1 MASWRPARAGELV
14 VDSFAAATPAVL
26 RVPAWAWIVLVWAV
40 ISLPNLSGRS
50 FIWEEGN
57 NAAMAQDMLARGDLL
72 EPEIFGLRWAEKPTL
87 LVWLIAGTARL
98 TGGVDEWSARL
109 PSMLAV
115 LATALLVQRVTRRYA
130 GAPAALFAAG
140 AFMASPMLLRKLR
153 IAEPDTLITLLS
165 FAAFVVWWNGEER
178 GRVTARRWLACGG
191 LLTVLAMAK
200 GPQPVGFFA
209 LGVGGYLL
217 LRRRWTSLP
226 GLLLCLGLP
235 AAATLAWAA
244 AVHKEGDLAVWFHYL
259 RLHDLRFSLRHYLRE
274 RVRFAVGVPIDL
286 LPSTLLVPSVLRSW
300 RRQARAGEL
309 PTPILPPLA
318 LYAGLCTLVLLA
330 WPGTKTRYA
339 MPIAPAVA
347 IMAGLALG
355 PLARRGRWEAPVA
368 LTTASGLLF
377 FQAVFV
383 TVVTPFM
390 AEKFAAPRRRGAEI
404 SAVIGAAP
412 APVFTFGK
420 PQSNRLFYV
429 SHPIRIVTPADAP
442 IPVPAW
448 VFARRSELGSVAAL
462 GPDLVIREV
471 SRAVTGPGLALVRVE
486 RRP

>member
-1 MASWRPARAGELV
+1 MRSWRPARTGELIV
-14 VDSFAAATPAVL
+14 GAFAAATPSVL
-26 RVPAWAWIVLVWAV
+26 RVPAWTWIVLVWAV
-40 ISLPNLSGRS
+40 ISLPNLSVRS

-57 NAAMAQDMLARGDLL
+57 NAAMARDMLARGDLL

-87 LVWLIAGTARL
+87 LVWLIAGVAGV
-98 TGGVDEWSARL
+98 TGSVNEWSTRL

-130 GAPAALFAAG
+130 SAPAALFAAG

-153 IAEPDTLITLLS
+153 IAEPDTLITFLS

-178 GRVTARRWLACGG
+178 GRVTAWRWLACGG
-191 LLTVLAMAK
+191 ILTVLAMAK

-217 LRRRWTSLP
+217 LRRQFTSLP

-235 AAATLAWAA
+235 ALTTIAWAA
-244 AVHKEGDLAVWFHYL
+244 AVHREGDLGIWLHYL
-259 RLHDLRFSLRHYLRE
+259 RVHDLRFSVRHYLRE

-286 LPSTLLVPSVLRSW
+286 VPSTLLVLPMLVAWWRQGRDGAAPS
-300 RRQARAGEL
+300 
-309 PTPILPPLA
+309 PILPPLA
-318 LYAGLCTLVLLA
+318 AYAALCTLVLLL

-347 IMAGLALG
+347 VMAGLALE
-355 PLARRGRWEAPVA
+355 PIARRRAWLAGVA
-368 LTTASGLLF
+368 VAIGAGLLVY
-377 FQAVFV
+377 QAALV
-383 TVVTPFM
+383 TVVTPFL
-390 AEKFAAPRRRGAEI
+390 ADKLGAPRRRGAEI
-404 SAVIGAAP
+404 DAVIAAAP
-412 APVFTFGK
+412 APVFTLGK

-429 SHPIRIVTPADAP
+429 SYPIRIVTPADRP

-448 VFARRSELGSVAAL
+448 VFARRSELGSMAAL

-471 SRAVTGPGLALVRVE
+471 SQAVTGPGLVLVRLE
-486 RRP
+486 RRS